1 MHEHGKRQALAS
13 NRAVRGFSC
22 VVAALHL
29 LGSQP
34 GLAAI
39 KPLQPTGG
47 WGVGVEKGMCVARR
61 DFGLDRDRVT
71 LQLSLN
77 TFGPDGI
84 LKIIEASRRDEHTT
98 GDGSIEAGG
107 NSYRAEFTRYP
118 STTFVALETSFGLK
132 PEVLSAVET
141 APNVTL
147 SAGRQIRAVVD
158 ARIGAAAQAIRTCV
172 LSQLKI
178 WGIDPQAVAAIAKP
192 AEPAP
197 DVARWITPDDYPN
210 AAIKARVQGEVIMLW
225 SIDESGRAGDCRVIH
240 SSGSAL
246 LNTASCATVMRR
258 ARYAPA
264 LDKEGRPIR
273 SWSTRQVVW
282 KLF

>member
-1 MHEHGKRQALAS
+1 MHEHGKRQVLAP

-34 GLAAI
+34 GFAAI
-39 KPLQPTGG
+39 KPLQPAGG
-47 WGVGVEKGMCVARR
+47 WAVGVEKGMCIARR
-61 DFGLDRDRVT
+61 NFGIDRDRVT
-71 LQLSLN
+71 LQLSFN
-77 TFGPDGI
+77 TFGPDGV

-98 GDGSIEAGG
+98 RDGSIEAGG
-107 NSYRAEFTRYP
+107 RSYDAEFSRYP
-118 STTFVALETSFGLK
+118 STTFVALETSFGLE

-147 SAGRQIRAVVD
+147 SAGRQIRALVD
-158 ARIGAAAQAIRTCV
+158 ARIGAAAQAIRACM

-178 WGIDPQAVAAIAKP
+178 LGIDPQAVAAIAKP

-197 DVARWITPDDYPN
+197 DVARWITSDDYPN
-210 AAIKARVQGEVIMLW
+210 AAIKARVQGEVVMLW

-246 LNTASCATVMRR
+246 LNTASCATVMKR